1 MITQIIILS
10 VVSFMELAARKRLGE
25 LLVESGR
32 LTEAQ
37 LKEAMAKQ
45 TPQKRLGE
53 VLQDMGLLTEQEVVD
68 TLSEQLGIPALSLE
82 NFLIDPLVVELIPET
97 LAKRYSAI
105 ALFLVEDELTVAMSD
120 PSDIVAQDEIRRVT
134 GYRIQAVVA
143 PAGAINRA
151 IDDYYSMGKSLHDV
165 IESFEGE
172 DTVDEKEIAP
182 VVRLVNR
189 ILDQAVKVGA
199 SDVHFEPRD
208 EDYRIRYRVDGV
220 MQEVL
225 HPPLHLCAAITSR
238 LKILASMDISEKRLP
253 QDGRFSME
261 VGSRE
266 VDLRVSTLPTAFG
279 EKIVLRILDKSAL
292 VMGVDQLGLSD
303 QEKVDFKILMDSP
316 YGLVLVTGPTGS
328 GKTTTLYSML
338 QYLSSPKKNIVTVED
353 PIEYHFAD
361 INQTQVNPRVDL
373 TFSRGLRAILRQDP
387 DVIMVGEIRDD
398 ETASIAIRAALT
410 GHLVLSTMHTND
422 AVSSIGRLIDM
433 RVKPYLLSS
442 SLVGVIAQRLVRRVC
457 QDCVRYEEPD
467 KALLERWEI
476 DPALIKRW
484 AVPRGCPT
492 CNRTGYKGR
501 KAVFEILR
509 VDESL
514 RAMILQ
520 SESSISIREAAR
532 SRGLSSLRAAGIRLV
547 AQGITTIDEL
557 ARVTS
562 FVED

>member
-1 MITQIIILS
+1 
-10 VVSFMELAARKRLGE
+10 MELTARKRLGE

-32 LTEAQ
+32 ITETQ
-37 LKEAMAKQ
+37 LREAMAQQ

-53 VLQDMGLLTEQEVVD
+53 VLQDMGLLTEQELVD
-68 TLSEQLGIPALSLE
+68 TLSEQLGIPALSLD
-82 NFLIDPLVVELIPET
+82 NFLIDPLVVDLIPET
-97 LAKRYSAI
+97 LAKRHSSI

-120 PSDIVAQDEIRRVT
+120 PSDIVAQDEIRRTT
-134 GYRIQAVVA
+134 GHHIQAVVA
-143 PAGAINRA
+143 PASAINRA
-151 IDDYYSMGKSLHDV
+151 IDDYYSIGKSLHDV
-165 IESFEGE
+165 MASLDGEESAGDR
-172 DTVDEKEIAP
+172 DTAP

-189 ILDQAVKVGA
+189 TLYQAVKMGA

-208 EDYRIRYRVDGV
+208 EDYRVRFRVDGV
-220 MQEVL
+220 LQEVL
-225 HPPLHLCAAITSR
+225 RPPLNLSPAITSR
-238 LKILASMDISEKRLP
+238 LKILASLDISEKRLP
-253 QDGRFSME
+253 QDGRFSLK

-266 VDLRVSTLPTAFG
+266 IDLRVSTLPTAFG
-279 EKIVLRILDKSAL
+279 EKVVLRILDKSTL
-292 VMGVDQLGLSD
+292 VMGVDQLGLSE
-303 QEKVDFKILMDSP
+303 QEKNDFRCLMDLP
-316 YGLVLVTGPTGS
+316 YGLLLVTGPTGS

-338 QYLSSPKKNIVTVED
+338 QYLNSPRKNIVTVED
-353 PIEYHFAD
+353 PVEYHFAD

-398 ETASIAIRAALT
+398 ETASIAVRAALT

-433 RVKPYLLSS
+433 GVKPYLLSS

-457 QDCVRYEEPD
+457 TDCVRYEDPD
-467 KALLERWEI
+467 PVLLKRWEI
-476 DPALIKRW
+476 DPAVIERW
-484 AVPRGCPT
+484 AVPRGCST

-501 KAVFEILR
+501 KAIFEILR

-514 RAMILQ
+514 RTMILQ
-520 SESSISIREAAR
+520 SESSVSIRQAAR
-532 SRGLSSLRAAGIRLV
+532 ARGLSSLRSAGIRLV

-557 ARVTS
+557 ARITS